1 MSSISRTDFLR
12 AGALSAVAGTVDA
25 LAPGGPVLAANEVP
39 RDGERVLI
47 KGGTVITLD
56 REIGDLRPGDIL
68 IEQGKIV
75 DIKPVLNVADAR
87 VIDASETIV
96 IPGFVDTHRHMW
108 EGLMRNLFPDLS
120 LADYFTY
127 VYYGVGPSYR
137 PEDCYAGNLLSA
149 LGAIDAGIT
158 QILDFSHIQNTP
170 EHADAC
176 IAALRESGIRAVF
189 GYGYPTN
196 GTAAWW
202 IDNRSKYPDD
212 IFRIQ
217 KQYFS
222 STDQLLTLALAA
234 SGPGSCPDD
243 ITLKQW
249 KTAREA
255 GVRISVHAGSG
266 NKRGF
271 YEPFAKIPGFFRSD
285 TTYIH
290 CNAFSETEWRLV
302 AQSGGTVSL
311 SPGSEMPMGHGL
323 TATQAALDH
332 GIRPSLSVDVETTEP
347 ADFFTTIRLT
357 LYLQREQINVRSLAG
372 EKALP
377 KWLTARDVLEL
388 ATIEGARANGLDRK
402 TGTLTPGKEA
412 DLVILRTDRI
422 NVMPIN
428 DPVGAVVEGMDTSN
442 IDTVM
447 VRGKVLKRNGRLVG
461 VDLKRIQRLVTASRN
476 YVLHTA
482 SLMRGAASAGG
493 QGSRTPQRSG
503 LV

>member
-1 MSSISRTDFLR
+1 MSRPSRPDFLR
-12 AGALSAVAGTVDA
+12 AGTLGTLAGAAGALV
-25 LAPGGPVLAANEVP
+25 PGGAVLAANEVARP
-39 RDGERVLI
+39 TERVLL

-56 REIGDLRPGDIL
+56 RAVGDFRPGDVL
-68 IEQGKIV
+68 IENGKIV
-75 DIKPVLNVADAR
+75 DVKPSLTVAGAR
-87 VIDASETIV
+87 IVDASDTIV
-96 IPGFVDTHRHMW
+96 MPGFVDTHRHMW
-108 EGLMRNLFPDLS
+108 EGLMRNNFPDLS

-137 PEDCYAGNLLSA
+137 PQDCYVANLLSA
-149 LGAIDAGIT
+149 LGALDAGIT

-176 IAALRESGIRAVF
+176 IAGLRESGIRAVF

-196 GTAAWW
+196 GTAQWW
-202 IDNRSKYPDD
+202 VNNQSKYPDD
-212 IFRIQ
+212 LFRVQ

-222 STDQLLTLALAA
+222 SADQLLTLALAA

-266 NKRGF
+266 SKRGF
-271 YEPFAKIPGFFRSD
+271 YEPFAKIPGFFKAD

-290 CNAFSETEWRLV
+290 CNAFSETEWKLV
-302 AQSGGTVSL
+302 ANSGGTVSF

-323 TATQAALDH
+323 TQTQSALNH

-347 ADFFTTIRLT
+347 GDFFTTIRLT
-357 LYLQREQINVRSLAG
+357 LYLQREQINVRRLAG
-372 EKALP
+372 EQNLP

-388 ATIEGARANGLDRK
+388 ATLEGARANGLDRK
-402 TGTLTPGKEA
+402 TGTLTPGKDA
-412 DLVILRTDRI
+412 DLIMLRTDRI

-428 DPVGAVVEGMDTSN
+428 DPIAAVAEGMDTSN
-442 IDTVM
+442 VDTVM
-447 VRGKVLKRNGRLVG
+447 VRGNMVKRNGRLVG
-461 VDLKRIQRLVTASRN
+461 VDLKRIEQMVTASRN
-476 YVLHTA
+476 YVMHTA
-482 SLMRGAASAGG
+482 AMM
-493 QGSRTPQRSG
+493 QTSG
-503 LV
+503 K

>member
-1 MSSISRTDFLR
+1 MKSFSRPDFLR
-12 AGALSAVAGTVDA
+12 AGALGTLAGAAGA
-25 LAPGGPVLAANEVP
+25 LAPGGPVLAANEVAAP
-39 RDGERVLI
+39 TDRLLL

-56 REIGDLRPGDIL
+56 RAVGDFRTGDIL
-68 IEQGKIV
+68 IEGGKIV
-75 DIKPVLNVADAR
+75 DVKPVLNAAGAR
-87 VIDASETIV
+87 IVDASNTII

-137 PEDCYAGNLLSA
+137 PQDCYAGNLLSA
-149 LGAIDAGIT
+149 LGALDAGIT

-196 GTAAWW
+196 GTAQWW
-202 IDNRSKYPDD
+202 VNNRSKYPDD
-212 IFRIQ
+212 IFRVQ

-222 STDQLLTLALAA
+222 SADQLMTLALAA

-255 GVRISVHAGSG
+255 GVRISVHAGSSG
-266 NKRGF
+266 KRGF
-271 YEPFAKIPGFFRSD
+271 YEPFAKIPGFFKAD

-290 CNAFSETEWRLV
+290 CNAFSEMEWKLV
-302 AQSGGTVSL
+302 ADSGGTVSF

-323 TATQAALDH
+323 TATQAAINH

-347 ADFFTTIRLT
+347 GDFFTTIRLT
-357 LYLQREQINVRSLAG
+357 LYLQREQINVRRLAG
-372 EKALP
+372 EQNLP
-377 KWLTARDVLEL
+377 KWLTSRDVLEL

-402 TGTLTPGKEA
+402 TGTLTPGKDA
-412 DLVILRTDRI
+412 DLVMLRTDRI

-428 DPVGAVVEGMDTSN
+428 DPVAAVVEGMDTSN

-447 VRGKVLKRNGRLVG
+447 VRGKMLKRNGRLVG
-461 VDLKRIQRLVTASRN
+461 VDLGRIEQLVTASRN

-482 SLMRGAASAGG
+482 DLMRTGK
-493 QGSRTPQRSG
+493 
-503 LV
+503 